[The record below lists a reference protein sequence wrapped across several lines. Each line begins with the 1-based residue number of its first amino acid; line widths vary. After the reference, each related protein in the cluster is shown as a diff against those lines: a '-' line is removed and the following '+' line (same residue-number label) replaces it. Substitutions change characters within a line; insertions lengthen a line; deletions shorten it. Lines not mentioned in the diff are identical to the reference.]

1 MEAKTTVKAVAKNIR
16 QTPRKVGLVAGLVR
30 GRTVADAE
38 VILAHTAKRAAKPVA
53 KVIASA
59 KANALNNHGLK
70 ADSLVISQ
78 LQVVSGPRLKRFNPV
93 YRGMA
98 HPFLKRSSHV
108 TVELSGVVKPKKP
121 AAEKPA
127 TKKESK

>member
-1 MEAKTTVKAVAKNIR
+1 MDAMTVKAVANGVR

-38 VILAHTAKRAAKPVA
+38 AILAHTPKRAAKPVA

-59 KANALNNHGLK
+59 KANAVNNHGLL

-78 LQVVSGPRLKRFNPV
+78 LQVVSGPRLKRFKPV

-98 HPFLKRSSHV
+98 HPFLKRSSHI
-108 TVELSGVVKPKKP
+108 TVELSGTVKPKKP